1 MKKIISSA
9 IAIAMLSSTVA
20 MAATVVA
27 PTPQTTTTTYIQ
39 TFDGCETNT
48 ENNYIDYGSGATNND
63 MKVSQGAS
71 SLVEVIQDPSTGAET
86 GDKVLYQKHTGA
98 NGQASTYKIN
108 TNNLELGAKDVF
120 TVSFDAALVAADA
133 GASYIRF
140 SIAKNG
146 EVTNNAPKYTNVF
159 RVMPAWVDGLD
170 FTGDGDG
177 TPVVGSPS
185 KTSDKLT
192 HYEIR
197 FDRGKKTVKFI
208 TDGTKSETKSFKE
221 GIDLESI
228 QGFSVYFEH
237 KGKAATETTA
247 ATEGGFYFDNVS
259 YSVERVPDEKIETFD
274 TLQNKTGGG
283 WNKNQTLP
291 NAKYKFNGEKVENTQ
306 SIDLVSN
313 RGNVLKCSG
322 SANSGNYV
330 AMPLNYTMDD
340 DDVFTFQF
348 DYAEE
353 KHNKD
358 NTLVFNLED
367 VTAGTRNMG
376 FTFTPTNPNA
386 DDNGVTYST
395 GSSTLFTITQ
405 GKIWIAG
412 KWQSQGAVM
421 SENEFHTITVVI
433 DNSDETCLDAS
444 GNAQRTLAIYV
455 DKKLQ
460 RDTKWIMTD
469 NDGKESSNTIN
480 GVSLT
485 FGGGY
490 PIETRYFDNLWA
502 SLADNDIKVDGDN
515 VSYTYPVVYDNATPA
530 IFVKAYYDA
539 NNRLISADA
548 SASATPSAGRTV
560 TTTLSAPE
568 GTTKTKVFRWDNLNA
583 IQNLSPAYDS
593 SKVN

>member
-20 MAATVVA
+20 MAATVIA

-63 MKVSQGAS
+63 MKVSQEAS

-170 FTGDGDG
+170 FTGDGNG

-259 YSVERVPDEKIETFD
+259 YSVERVPDEKVEQFD
-274 TLQNKTGGG
+274 AFSVVWNGSGENGWGKSGQLTNVKYAYDGAYWTSTQDLDSAKGKVFKTWGGANKS
-283 WNKNQTLP
+283 QL
-291 NAKYKFNGEKVENTQ
+291 
-306 SIDLVSN
+306 I
-313 RGNVLKCSG
+313 
-322 SANSGNYV
+322 
-330 AMPLNYTMDD
+330 MPLDYTMTGE
-340 DDVFTFQF
+340 DVFTFKF
-348 DYAEE
+348 DYANESNVNNSLAFVLDDLSATTLRTMSIHLKSAIGPLDEGAEE
-353 KHNKD
+353 
-358 NTLVFNLED
+358 FN
-367 VTAGTRNMG
+367 VG
-376 FTFTPTNPNA
+376 
-386 DDNGVTYST
+386 
-395 GSSTLFTITQ
+395 STLFSINQ
-405 GKIWIAG
+405 GRIWIGG
-412 KWQSQGAVM
+412 KWQTQSYSAALTANQF
-421 SENEFHTITVVI
+421 STITVVI
-433 DNSDETCLDAS
+433 DNSDEEYA
-444 GNAQRTLAIYV
+444 NQRTLAVYV
-455 DKKLQ
+455 DGKLS
-460 RDTKWIMTD
+460 RTKWIMTD
-469 NDGKESSNTIN
+469 NDETTNSRNITA
-480 GVSLT
+480 VSLKALDT
-485 FGGGY
+485 T
-490 PIETRYFDNLWA
+490 TRYYDNLWA
-502 SLADNDIKVDGDN
+502 TMTSNDIEVADG
-515 VSYTYPVVYDNATPA
+515 VASYTYPVVYDDSAA
-530 IFVKAYYDA
+530 QFIVAKYDSTH
-539 NNRLISADA
+539 RLIG
-548 SASATPSAGRTV
+548 ATKTDVAPTAQNNKTV
-560 TTTLSAPE
+560 TAPC
-568 GTTKTKVFRWDNLNA
+568 TPDAPLTKVFLWNTSLRPITGAW
-583 IQNLSPAYDS
+583 S
-593 SKVN
+593 SGE